1 MKRLN
6 YLIFMFMMVS
16 PAFLTAQTATVG
28 SKVGP
33 VKICDPSNEPVELP
47 YLGKKNLLIF
57 YVDPDKANQNKEF
70 RENLE
75 KNQIESDNIYSFG
88 VVNLKDAPLLPN
100 AIVRAMIRKKVKQT
114 GAAIYTD
121 PDYMLRDGWNLGD
134 VNDMFVL
141 IFVNKDKEIEFL
153 SKGELSQNQIDEFY
167 RVINKYK

>member
-1 MKRLN
+1 M
-6 YLIFMFMMVS
+6 
-16 PAFLTAQTATVG
+16 
-28 SKVGP
+28 
-33 VKICDPSNEPVELP
+33 ELP

-57 YVDPDKANQNKEF
+57 YVDLDKANQNKEF

-100 AIVRAMIRKKVKQT
+100 AIVRAMIRKKVKQP

-153 SKGELSQNQIDEFY
+153 SKGELQNQIDEFY
-167 RVINKYK
+167 RVINKYKDS

>member
-1 MKRLN
+1 M
-6 YLIFMFMMVS
+6 LIMVF
-16 PAFLTAQTATVG
+16 PAFLSAQTATVG

-33 VKICDPSNEPVELP
+33 VKICDPNNEPVDLP

-75 KNQIESDNIYSFG
+75 KNQIESDHIYSFG

-121 PDYMLRDGWNLGD
+121 PEYMLRDAWKL
-134 VNDMFVL
+134 FVM

-153 SKGELSQNQIDEFY
+153 SKGELSQKQIDDFY
-167 RVINKYK
+167 KVINKYK